1 MSHLF
6 RSVATG
12 RVLLAFVVLSVGLLS
27 GSFRYVEAQLPE
39 EAAGPA
45 LESEPSP
52 PPPGDPAKL
61 ERMELRVKR
70 ARIGLLSTTGVFA
83 VGVGLTIAAAIRMP
97 AAQAD
102 GSPDPVLLAGL
113 SFLGAG
119 SLGMITPGGITSHRA
134 KELRRI
140 KPLDPRVRRPRIG
153 ILSST
158 GVFLIG
164 GMLTGIAGASANT
177 VTGES
182 LGALW
187 AGVSVAS
194 AGLVGMIVSGTVLGV
209 RKRQAR
215 GQERANY
222 GKPRR
227 ARWDLATSRLMF

>member
-119 SLGMITPGGITSHRA
+119 G
-134 KELRRI
+134 
-140 KPLDPRVRRPRIG
+140 
-153 ILSST
+153 
-158 GVFLIG
+158 
-164 GMLTGIAGASANT
+164 
-177 VTGES
+177 
-182 LGALW
+182 
-187 AGVSVAS
+187 
-194 AGLVGMIVSGTVLGV
+194 
-209 RKRQAR
+209 
-215 GQERANY
+215 
-222 GKPRR
+222 
-227 ARWDLATSRLMF
+227 